1 VDFVVMRFSSPE
13 IFIYESDLKRRVLR
27 FMMLDAR
34 LVFDYDADEVR
45 ETKRHKF
52 QRVRW
57 WNRLSGRDNT
67 MPRREPPRD
76 AIEQALAV
84 VRSQIQY
91 A

>member
-1 VDFVVMRFSSPE
+1 MRFSSPE
-13 IFIYESDLKRRVLR
+13 IIIYESVLKRRVLR

-52 QRVRW
+52 QRVQW

-67 MPRREPPRD
+67 MQRREPPQD
-76 AIEQALAV
+76 AIDQALAV
-84 VRSQIQY
+84 VRSQIKY